1 MQTSAKE
8 VLEAVSKDIKAKG
21 YNQETAARELKYATR
36 QAVSAVLSSGKYMT
50 RSQARRFNQAFG
62 YYEPFLVA
70 GEGTLT
76 GPADDDGTTYYLP
89 QHALLLRP
97 FDTPEE
103 FDEAFTVFLQSMIAT
118 YGADDIQKF
127 LKETIRYVGMLDD
140 PALDW
145 AESQQIVDK
154 NGNPSKFDI
163 FRSVAFKHNPDLVK
177 NQMEGLRSV
186 VVYNLYNIYS
196 RMVKEG

>member
-76 GPADDDGTTYYLP
+76 GPTDDDGTTYYLP
-89 QHALLLRP
+89 QHALLLPP
-97 FDTPEE
+97 FDTVEE
-103 FDEAFTVFLQSMIAT
+103 FDKAYTVFLQSMIAT
-118 YGADDIQKF
+118 YGATDIQYF
-127 LKETIRYVGMLDD
+127 LKGTIRYIGMLND

-145 AESQQIVDK
+145 ADSQQIVDK
-154 NGNPSKFDI
+154 NGKPSKYDI
-163 FRSVAFKHNPDLVK
+163 FRSRVLKENPDLMK
-177 NQMEGLRSV
+177 NQMEDLRKAV
-186 VVYNLYNIYS
+186 VASLYRTYS
-196 RMVKEG
+196 IMVEEA

>member
-97 FDTPEE
+97 FDTVEE
-103 FDEAFTVFLQSMIAT
+103 FDKAYTVFLQSMIAT
-118 YGADDIQKF
+118 YGATDIQNF
-127 LKETIRYVGMLDD
+127 LKGTIRYIGMLDD

-145 AESQQIVDK
+145 AESQQMVDM
-154 NGNPSKFDI
+154 NGNPSKYDI
-163 FRSVAFKHNPDLVK
+163 FRSRAFKENPDLMK
-177 NQMEGLRSV
+177 NRMEDLRKAV
-186 VVYNLYNIYS
+186 VVSLYHTYS
-196 RMVKEG
+196 IMVEEV